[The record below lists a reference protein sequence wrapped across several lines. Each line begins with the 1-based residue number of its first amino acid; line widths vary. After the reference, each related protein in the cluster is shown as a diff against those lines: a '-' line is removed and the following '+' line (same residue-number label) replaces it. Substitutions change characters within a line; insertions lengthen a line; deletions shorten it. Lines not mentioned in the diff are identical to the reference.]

1 MKRYVLFF
9 LAWAS
14 TLSLFAEDPRYF
26 RELYDEN
33 APLEQRYNYL
43 LGKRISVEKKIAFF
57 YTDTVVVYFIIVFNA
72 QKSYSSCG
80 IFL

>member
-26 RELYDEN
+26 RERYDEN

-43 LGKRISVEKKIAFF
+43 LGKRISVEKDTAFF
-57 YTDTVVVYFIIVFNA
+57 MTSPSKRVSKTVM
-72 QKSYSSCG
+72 SG
-80 IFL
+80 IWKQS